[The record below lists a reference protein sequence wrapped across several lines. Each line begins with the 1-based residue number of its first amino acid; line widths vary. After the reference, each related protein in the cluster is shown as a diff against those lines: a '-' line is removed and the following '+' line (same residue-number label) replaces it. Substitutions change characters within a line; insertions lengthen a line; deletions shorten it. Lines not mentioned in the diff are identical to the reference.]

1 MYPSY
6 ILYSTTATDDTEAL
20 GKDEEK
26 VINITK
32 LYVNVT
38 QTHYTPAKQATNGAT
53 GPVTYL
59 HVLLRT
65 IAETKRQRFRGD
77 YYTHTCLSM
86 RKQLLSGVSIY
97 PKLHSILFPGEL
109 SPHHLPF
116 SSTRSYPFVPPT
128 SQKSL
133 LRPTSGFFSSTK
145 NWLEGWRVETTI
157 ARRTQYTRC
166 IVKPHTHQF

>member
-26 VINITK
+26 ADKNITK
-32 LYVNVT
+32 SYVNVT
-38 QTHYTPAKQATNGAT
+38 QKYYTPAKQATNGAS

-59 HVLLRT
+59 HGLLRT

-86 RKQLLSGVSIY
+86 RKQLVSGVSIY
-97 PKLHSILFPGEL
+97 PKLYSLLFPGEL
-109 SPHHLPF
+109 SPHYLPF
-116 SSTRSYPFVPPT
+116 SSTRSYPFASPT

-133 LRPTSGFFSSTK
+133 LRLTSGFFISTK
-145 NWLEGWRVETTI
+145 N
-157 ARRTQYTRC
+157 
-166 IVKPHTHQF
+166 